1 MEIRRLRFQAAK
13 ISSHRNLINT
23 PDMLW
28 KLERRW
34 SYFFH
39 KGFEIARLIV
49 SNPNLAKPD
58 ALFCPLG
65 VARGYLI

>member
-1 MEIRRLRFQAAK
+1 
-13 ISSHRNLINT
+13 
-23 PDMLW
+23 MLW

-65 VARGYLI
+65 VEAT